1 MLRMIKR
8 LTIVIVTLFS
18 MTACY
23 EDSSVTLYEPHVY
36 KGKQDVHEDDAVI
49 RAEKLKT
56 RFSMV
61 QTDR

>member
-1 MLRMIKR
+1 MKR
-8 LTIVIVTLFS
+8 IIILITIVIYTLFS
-18 MTACY
+18 TAACY
-23 EDSSVTLYEPHVY
+23 EDSTVTLYEPHVY

>member
-1 MLRMIKR
+1 
-8 LTIVIVTLFS
+8 